1 MRNVAYRRVS
11 TSTNGQSTERQ
22 LFNLD
27 IKFDFEFEDY
37 SSGTNMKNRPQLNEC
52 ISTLEDGDCLY
63 IHSIDRL
70 ARNTGELLTLIQ
82 KLKDRGVSIR
92 FMKENLYIGNDGDPT
107 SKAMSGMLL
116 SVLGGVHSFQATM
129 IQESVKDGMKLAKA
143 KGKLIG
149 GSNPAWKATYQKNKA
164 LGLHKRPAFIASS
177 REKQLPAVDYIRN
190 ALSITKGNLTQDQ
203 IAQHLNDNKFTTATG
218 KPFTKVTVGRLIK
231 THNIDYS
238 RKSKHDN
245 LSCK

>member
-11 TSTNGQSTERQ
+11 TSANGQSTERQ
-22 LFNLD
+22 LFNLGID
-27 IKFDFEFEDY
+27 FDLEFEDY

-52 ISTLEDGDCLY
+52 IKILKKGDYLY
-63 IHSIDRL
+63 VHSIDRL

-92 FMKENLYIGNDGDPT
+92 FMKENIYVGDEGDPT
-107 SKAMSGMLL
+107 TKAMSAMML

-149 GSNPAWKATYQKNKA
+149 ASNPQWHKTYQANKA
-164 LGLHKRPAFIASS
+164 KGLHKRPQFIQSS
-177 REKQLPAVDYIRN
+177 RDN
-190 ALSITKGNLTQDQ
+190 AQPIVKEITNIIKYSKGNVTQAQ
-203 IAQHLNDNKFTTATG
+203 ICEHLNSSGLKTARGGVFTPPTVSRMIKKFNIEYSNK
-218 KPFTKVTVGRLIK
+218 TKY
-231 THNIDYS
+231 DE
-238 RKSKHDN
+238 
-245 LSCK
+245 LS